1 MTLPVYDID
10 DVKASHRKYQ
20 IITIFFTFVTLAAT
34 LGAAFSGIQWSKL
47 EQERLNSKEVVA
59 QEPSPP
65 KAPAIADDA
74 AMKEIEALKAALAQE
89 KSSALKMKAKIK
101 DLNNQIS
108 ALEKAVVAARAP
120 RPSAAPKAH
129 TPKPEPAPTPHSPKS
144 EAAPVTHSVKPEPAP
159 TTQSKPAAPH
169 LPLQKEEPAATPS
182 PPAPPQ
188 LQPQQEATSPP
199 ESTTESNNAE
209 EPSAAAPIPSNR
221 SDGGVS
227 PKPVAAP
234 PSEQPAKEAVT
245 PPVDATAK
253 PIPATEADQT
263 TAAPQVVAP
272 PHQPPSATD
281 QPAPTNTGE
290 PESKANP

>member
-47 EQERLNSKEVVA
+47 KQERLDSKKIVA

-74 AMKEIEALKAALAQE
+74 TLKEIEALKTELAQE

-108 ALEKAVVAARAP
+108 ALEKAVVAARAAKHNP
-120 RPSAAPKAH
+120 APAPHAPKPEAAP
-129 TPKPEPAPTPHSPKS
+129 TTQSPKPEPAPKT
-144 EAAPVTHSVKPEPAP
+144 E
-159 TTQSKPAAPH
+159 SKPAAPS
-169 LPLQKEEPAATPS
+169 LPLQKKEPAAAVT

-188 LQPQQEATSPP
+188 LQPQQEAASPP
-199 ESTTESNNAE
+199 ESAIESNGIE
-209 EPSAAAPIPSNR
+209 EPAAGSN
-221 SDGGVS
+221 GGVTPQPAPAS
-227 PKPVAAP
+227 PP
-234 PSEQPAKEAVT
+234 EQPVKEAVT
-245 PPVDATAK
+245 PPVDDATLKSPSA
-253 PIPATEADQT
+253 PEAEQPA
-263 TAAPQVVAP
+263 AAPQVVAP
-272 PHQPPSATD
+272 PRQP
-281 QPAPTNTGE
+281 QPASPHAVE
-290 PESKANP
+290 PESKAIP